1 MVFFVVVL
9 EEEGLW
15 LHFDVCVLGCFCL
28 LVFEM
33 FAV

>member
-1 MVFFVVVL
+1 MI
-9 EEEGLW
+9 EEEGLG

-28 LVFEM
+28 LGFEM